1 MNIAYASRER
11 TLAQRWRALLAENPG
26 LRIRNAAAMLGVSE
40 LELLLT
46 REQGVDA
53 LTPDFGALLSELDP
67 VGDVMILTRND
78 QVVHEVTGSFRKFT
92 VTGRGTMGLAVGDID
107 VRAFL
112 NNWAHGYLVRENS
125 GGHSRQSL
133 QFFDRCGRAIHK
145 IYMTDASSQADWDDL
160 VSRYLDPQARAPG
173 LEAQPAPEPRTSP
186 DSVDVDALRKDWSQ
200 LKDVHHFH
208 AMLKRNRVDRLTALE
223 LVGDAWVRLLPA
235 APEGFDCPL
244 ERLLEQVRDSKCP
257 VMVFVGNPGMVQIF
271 TGTVTRLLRTG
282 PWMNVLDKGFSL
294 HADTHHITRWFVVR
308 RPSADGVVTSVE
320 GYNPDGELVITVFGK
335 RKPGQPESL
344 DWQKEVARLEV
355 EL

>member
-11 TLAQRWRALLAENPG
+11 TLGQRWQALLAENPG
-26 LRIRNAAAMLGVSE
+26 LRIRNAATRLGVSE

-78 QVVHEVTGSFRKFT
+78 QVVHEVTGAFRKFT

-112 NNWAHGYLVRENS
+112 NNWAYGYLVREDS
-125 GGHSRQSL
+125 GDHSRRSL
-133 QFFDRCGRAIHK
+133 QFFDCYGRAIHK
-145 IYMTDASSQADWDDL
+145 IYMTDATDRAAWDDL
-160 VSRYLDPQARAPG
+160 LSRYLDPRTEAPE
-173 LEAQPAPEPRTSP
+173 LEAAPEPEPRTSP
-186 DSVDVDALRKDWSQ
+186 DSVDVAALRKDWSG

-208 AMLKRNRVDRLTALE
+208 AMLKRNQVDRMTALE
-223 LVGDAWVRLLPA
+223 LVGDAWVRPLESE
-235 APEGFDCPL
+235 PEGENCALDH
-244 ERLLEQVRDSKCP
+244 LLMQVRDSQCP
-257 VMVFVGNPGMVQIF
+257 VMVFVGNRGMVQIF

-320 GYNPDGELVITVFGK
+320 GYNRDGELVITVFGQ
-335 RKPGQPESL
+335 RKPGQPESHH
-344 DWQKEVARLEV
+344 WQQEVARLEA